1 MTHSAGYKQSH
12 KVSRRSLVSLS
23 VYNVGQQKCTP
34 GYQWGPGV
42 RDHYLIHY
50 VLSGKGEYRIRR
62 AEANRRDGAD
72 SGTPAEKKAGGA
84 QTAGPAGKSAELR
97 FALSA
102 GDLFLVR
109 PDTEILYRAD
119 GEDPWE
125 YQWVGFAGAD
135 AASMLDATEFTP
147 ERPVLRRVPYG
158 GELSRCLREISE
170 AFGNSFCSSVE
181 MTGRLCLALSLLM
194 RPASS
199 SPEENAER
207 ANVRTACSYI
217 DSHFAYNI
225 SIESVAAYAGVS
237 RSTLYRQFIAA
248 LGQSPKRY
256 LDAFRIRRA
265 CLLLTETGLS
275 VSAISNSVGFQ
286 SPLYFS
292 KAFRKMMNLSP
303 GEYRSREKSR

>member
-1 MTHSAGYKQSH
+1 MTRSAGYKQSH
-12 KVSRRSLVSLS
+12 KVSHRSLVSLS

-50 VLSGKGEYRIRR
+50 VRSGKGEYRIRR
-62 AEANRRDGAD
+62 AETVDRSGAD
-72 SGTPAEKKAGGA
+72 PAGAGSRSG
-84 QTAGPAGKSAELR
+84 AGPAGKAAELR
-97 FALSA
+97 FTLSA

-119 GEDPWE
+119 DRDPWE

-135 AASMLDATEFTP
+135 AASMLEAAEFSP
-147 ERPVLRRVPYG
+147 DCPVLRAVPYG
-158 GELSRCLREISE
+158 GELSRRLREISE
-170 AFGNSFCSSVE
+170 AFGNSFRSSVE
-181 MTGRLCLALSLLM
+181 MTGRLCLALSLLIP
-194 RPASS
+194 PASS
-199 SPEENAER
+199 ASSGENAER

-225 SIESVAAYAGVS
+225 SIEAVAAYASVS
-237 RSTLYRQFIAA
+237 RSTLYRQFMTA

-256 LDAFRIRRA
+256 LDTFRIRRA
-265 CLLLTETGLS
+265 CLLLTETELS